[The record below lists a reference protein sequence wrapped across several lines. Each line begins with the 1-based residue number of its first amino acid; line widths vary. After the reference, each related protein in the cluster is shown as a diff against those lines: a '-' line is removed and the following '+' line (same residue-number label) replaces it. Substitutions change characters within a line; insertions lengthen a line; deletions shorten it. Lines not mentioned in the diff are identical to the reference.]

1 MIGISSSEPP
11 AAPGCCARV
20 GSRDVGKRD
29 RREVRDRLKALLVHL
44 LKWTAQPGLR
54 YAESGPPVGWIPSAS
69 TPANRSIKSSN
80 QIAASQIPHEMPI
93 CVRAGHGQNVP
104 ARLIPLPPAL
114 V

>member
-11 AAPGCCARV
+11 AAPGCCARA

-54 YAESGPPVGWIPSAS
+54 YAESGASGWLDTIREHVRESLD
-69 TPANRSIKSSN
+69 
-80 QIAASQIPHEMPI
+80 QIF
-93 CVRAGHGQNVP
+93 
-104 ARLIPLPPAL
+104 
-114 V
+114 